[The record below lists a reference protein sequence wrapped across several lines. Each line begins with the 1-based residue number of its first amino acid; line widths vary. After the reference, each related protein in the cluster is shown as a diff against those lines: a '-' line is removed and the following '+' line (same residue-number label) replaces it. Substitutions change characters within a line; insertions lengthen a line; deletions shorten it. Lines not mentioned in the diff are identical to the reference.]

1 MRRETSRS
9 VQYSGPSL
17 LTVIKL
23 QSGDNITSP
32 EFVTKMEEGLAR
44 AYQIAFE
51 RQTAGGGARR
61 RRSALLWQMVLVSTS
76 GRSKRAVAGN
86 VEVTVRAVFLY
97 TVIFFLLLY

>member
-1 MRRETSRS
+1 M
-9 VQYSGPSL
+9 
-17 LTVIKL
+17 IKL

-86 VEVTVRAVFLY
+86 VEVTVRAVIFY
-97 TVIFFLLLY
+97 AVILKKINVLSLLSHSPYIEGGLD